1 MQLKNHITI
10 NINNASKDIPVTL
23 LCKRLYFAISPQ
35 SDTPTLGTIHIQ
47 TVMSHSPNRQ
57 LYNSIGSN
65 IGKVPLFK
73 TTKQDI
79 KGLPKFLPYA
89 IA

>member
-1 MQLKNHITI
+1 MMQLKKHITI

-47 TVMSHSPNRQ
+47 NVVCNAKKQ
-57 LYNSIGSN
+57 IN
-65 IGKVPLFK
+65 IRKILNLIV
-73 TTKQDI
+73 T
-79 KGLPKFLPYA
+79 
-89 IA
+89 

>member
-1 MQLKNHITI
+1 MYKIIFVPHTLHTFSVMMQLKKHITI

-47 TVMSHSPNRQ
+47 SVSPSHQTRPFH
-57 LYNSIGSN
+57 
-65 IGKVPLFK
+65 LF
-73 TTKQDI
+73 
-79 KGLPKFLPYA
+79 
-89 IA
+89 